1 MTLPKNPE
9 ELDEKVLQIIAGRI
23 ANTAAETES
32 GWAIAYVLMRM
43 LPELKSLTNVVGIVG
58 EDLIAPALR
67 NIAHE
72 TRRIANKSNN
82 Q

>member
-9 ELDEKVLQIIAGRI
+9 ELDEKVLQLIAGRI

-32 GWAIAYVLMRM
+32 GWAIAYALIRM
-43 LPELKSLTNVVGIVG
+43 LPELQNLTRVVGIVG
-58 EDLIAPALR
+58 EDLITPALR
-67 NIAHE
+67 GIAQE
-72 TRRIANKSNN
+72 TRRIANNGS